1 MPVYEGG
8 AGVPTPAGVDM
19 VSGWIAPPDED
30 GDDGAAEPEA
40 PAPKSRSKK
49 AAAGA

>member
-19 VSGWIAPPDED
+19 VAGWIAPPEDE
-30 GDDGAAEPEA
+30 DDGAAEPEA
-40 PAPKSRSKK
+40 PAPKSRPKK

>member
-19 VSGWIAPPDED
+19 VAAWIAPPDDDE
-30 GDDGAAEPEA
+30 DDGAAEPEA
-40 PAPKSRSKK
+40 APPPKSRAKK
-49 AAAGA
+49 AAG

>member
-19 VSGWIAPPDED
+19 VSAWIAPPDED
-30 GDDGAAEPEA
+30 EDGAAEPEA
-40 PAPKSRSKK
+40 AAPKSRAKK
-49 AAAGA
+49 AAG